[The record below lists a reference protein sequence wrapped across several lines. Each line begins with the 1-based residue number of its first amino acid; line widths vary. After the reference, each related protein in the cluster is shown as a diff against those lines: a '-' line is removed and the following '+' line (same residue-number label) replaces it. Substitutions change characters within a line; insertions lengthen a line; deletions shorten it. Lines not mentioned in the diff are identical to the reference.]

1 VSALGEVLGAQH
13 TACVSLVQ
21 DLPCPGAAGGIH
33 AGDQCDADRSIGRLV
48 TATNAH
54 TATTISTSTPSMIAP
69 PNAHIQPPALPYRI
83 IAATSIPA

>member
-1 VSALGEVLGAQH
+1 
-13 TACVSLVQ
+13 
-21 DLPCPGAAGGIH
+21 
-33 AGDQCDADRSIGRLV
+33 LV
-48 TATNAH
+48 TVIIAH